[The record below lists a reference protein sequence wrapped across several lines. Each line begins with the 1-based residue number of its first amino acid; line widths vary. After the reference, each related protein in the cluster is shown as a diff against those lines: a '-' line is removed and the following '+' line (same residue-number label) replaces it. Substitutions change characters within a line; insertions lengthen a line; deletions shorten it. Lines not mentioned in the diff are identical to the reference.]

1 MKIFG
6 IGMFKTGTTTL
17 GRALSNLG
25 FSVFNGPWTTEG
37 EIYCNT
43 WNPNL
48 NHFKD
53 YKKSILEKVEAYDAF
68 ADYPFMYIYPLLDQ
82 WFPGSLFIYT
92 ERDPYA
98 VAHSD
103 RAMWLRKGKPLFS
116 IPPTRDFV
124 ERYDRHQHE
133 VLKYFAGR
141 KDFLK
146 VNWASGN
153 GWEKLCD
160 FLNCPVPNH
169 PFPHRNPGSYTIKQ
183 ELKLATSEILVNLAP
198 WWKQF

>member
-25 FSVFNGPWTTEG
+25 FSVFNGPWITEG
-37 EIYCNT
+37 EIYNNA

-48 NHFKD
+48 HHFEK
-53 YKKSILEKVEAYDAF
+53 YKKSIIEKVEAYDAF

-92 ERDPYA
+92 ERNPYE

-103 RAMWLRKGKPLFS
+103 RAMWLRNGEPLFK
-116 IPPTRDFV
+116 IPPTRRFV
-124 ERYDRHQHE
+124 ERYNQHRQE
-133 VLKYFAGR
+133 VLSYFEGR
-141 KDFLK
+141 EDFLR
-146 VNWASGN
+146 VNWGASD
-153 GWEKLCD
+153 GWEKLCG
-160 FLNCPVPNH
+160 FLDCPVPNT
-169 PFPHRNPGSYTIKQ
+169 PFPHRNSGSYQIKNN
-183 ELKLATSEILVNLAP
+183 LKLMVSDIVVSLDR
-198 WWKQF
+198 WKSP